1 MDTDDPQGSAGD
13 GDGYGD
19 VDAAAGESSQA
30 TLDASD
36 IEAALRVFRTLA
48 ADPALKRHAATDPAV
63 RALLDTARA
72 AVAPTPEDAKQRRL
86 HKKKARL
93 DRDRAVLAD
102 SGIRHL
108 RAVAAVGLPAA
119 PVQLAIAP
127 APGSSGGGSVTGN
140 PVPPRLGNR
149 AANDDFVVRL
159 EEAER
164 AESERKSQALA
175 AAAPVLPA
183 RIAGDDKSSE
193 SRGANDAD
201 ASIDSGVPES
211 GLGDAEHDGELDAEL
226 DAEVAAQRER
236 LRSFLGAAGTEDPR
250 AALPPPRR
258 LHFKRSCHICGVLFD
273 ILHPFYD
280 QMCLSCADLN
290 FAKRYVIALRLIRM
304 GATVVVTTR
313 FPHDAAKRFA
323 SEPDAASFAGRVV
336 VYGLDFRDIPMLHHF
351 TAHLAARLPRLDA
364 IINNAAQTVRKPPA
378 FYEHLLETERA
389 GASAGPPPDVAGIVR
404 VVDSFRLADRYV
416 FRTAAAIPA
425 AATASV
431 SATSPAVLPLAVIQ
445 PPPELADP
453 ADPEVEAFL
462 ATVGASSS
470 SGSHADVATPAASAA
485 SSWTPSP
492 AALSQVAL
500 VAGDAAPTS
509 ASAALHFPAG
519 AYDRDG
525 QQVDLRTVNSWK
537 LELGQISTAE
547 LVECHAINAFAP
559 WVLISELRPLMER
572 TGSVRPMESNS
583 TVLWDKNPVHEWD
596 KRKYQPPPLD
606 EIDGAMRVLDPLL
619 RGVRG
624 EEHLWGVFLKNY
636 RPTRW

>member
-1 MDTDDPQGSAGD
+1 
-13 GDGYGD
+13 
-19 VDAAAGESSQA
+19 
-30 TLDASD
+30 
-36 IEAALRVFRTLA
+36 
-48 ADPALKRHAATDPAV
+48 
-63 RALLDTARA
+63 
-72 AVAPTPEDAKQRRL
+72 
-86 HKKKARL
+86 
-93 DRDRAVLAD
+93 
-102 SGIRHL
+102 
-108 RAVAAVGLPAA
+108 
-119 PVQLAIAP
+119 
-127 APGSSGGGSVTGN
+127 
-140 PVPPRLGNR
+140 
-149 AANDDFVVRL
+149 
-159 EEAER
+159 EAER

-201 ASIDSGVPES
+201 ASIDSEVPES
-211 GLGDAEHDGELDAEL
+211 GLGDAGRDAELDAEL

-290 FAKRYVIALRLIRM
+290 FAKRFSTADLTGRVCLVTGGRVKIGYVIALRLLRM
-304 GATVVVTTR
+304 GATVAVTTR

-323 SEPDAASFAGRVV
+323 SETDAASFAGRVV

-389 GASAGPPPDVAGIVR
+389 GASAGPPPDVAGVVR

-425 AATASV
+425 AATASA

-462 ATVGASSS
+462 ATVGG
-470 SGSHADVATPAASAA
+470 SGGHADVATPAASAA

-500 VAGDAAPTS
+500 VTGDAAPTS
-509 ASAALHFPAG
+509 AAAALHFPAG

-583 TVLWDKNPVHEWD
+583 TVLWDKYVINVS
-596 KRKYQPPPLD
+596 
-606 EIDGAMRVLDPLL
+606 AME
-619 RGVRG
+619 GQ
-624 EEHLWGVFLKNY
+624 FY
-636 RPTRW
+636 RNKTKFHPHTNMAK